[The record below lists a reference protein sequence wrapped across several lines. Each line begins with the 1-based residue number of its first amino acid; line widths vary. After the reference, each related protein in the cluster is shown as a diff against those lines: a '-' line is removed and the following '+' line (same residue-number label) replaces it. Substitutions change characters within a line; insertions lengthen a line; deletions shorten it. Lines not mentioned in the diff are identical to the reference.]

1 MAGGEGVGR
10 DDGNRCQQTQILV
23 RLKLMKSAGALV
35 SSVAK
40 AAGSSASRSQIS
52 YCVADTGHPCP
63 SFVFLDVSRHLSQSL
78 GG

>member
-35 SSVAK
+35 SSVVK
-40 AAGSSASRSQIS
+40 AAEIVRRLVTGHKICS
-52 YCVADTGHPCP
+52 YCLAATG
-63 SFVFLDVSRHLSQSL
+63 SFYFSF
-78 GG
+78 